1 MSKAEVELPRLCAS
15 RDTLAPVL
23 VRFTLCFPVDW
34 NKKAKAESAR
44 PDAGGYHRRKV
55 VSKCA
60 LNEKGF
66 PFEGKLSPQVTDEVD
81 TQKATAFA
89 DDSFRL
95 R

>member
-1 MSKAEVELPRLCAS
+1 MSGQMSKAEVELPRLCAS

-55 VSKCA
+55 VYKCA
-60 LNEKGF
+60 LGKRSGSRVAALHGF
-66 PFEGKLSPQVTDEVD
+66 VLPAEREAPF
-81 TQKATAFA
+81 
-89 DDSFRL
+89 R
-95 R
+95 

>member
-44 PDAGGYHRRKV
+44 PDEGGYHRRKV

-60 LNEKGF
+60 LEKNGQPCVAALNDF
-66 PFEGKLSPQVTDEVD
+66 VLPAERKAPF
-81 TQKATAFA
+81 
-89 DDSFRL
+89 R
-95 R
+95 

>member
-44 PDAGGYHRRKV
+44 PDEDGYHRRKV

-60 LNEKGF
+60 LPEKNRAPLVRGASYARF
-66 PFEGKLSPQVTDEVD
+66 SVRPSAEAE
-81 TQKATAFA
+81 
-89 DDSFRL
+89 
-95 R
+95 

>member
-1 MSKAEVELPRLCAS
+1 
-15 RDTLAPVL
+15 
-23 VRFTLCFPVDW
+23 VRP
-34 NKKAKAESAR
+34 
-44 PDAGGYHRRKV
+44 Y
-55 VSKCA
+55 
-60 LNEKGF
+60 EKGF